1 MLLQTVVQEFLVA
14 GQANGWSP
22 ATRRQYD
29 RHLAWLTAWLAEHSG
44 VVALSDVTRS
54 LLREW
59 LAAQRERWAP
69 ATCRTAVIALRSLLA
84 FCEAEGYGGG
94 SLVTAIRVPSVPER
108 VQRAVDR
115 HEVEALLRACEQP
128 CQAGLTAEQAEAAR
142 LRNAAIVA
150 VLFDSILRASELC
163 GLDVEDVCLTRMR
176 LAVRRKGGKEQLVRF
191 CDRTADYL
199 RAWMTTRGDY
209 AAENET
215 ALFVAIT
222 GNRPGQR
229 LTTNGL
235 RIIVRRLGERAGG
248 PDLSPHAFR
257 RGGTV
262 QAIELGA
269 PDRMVQLHGGWSKV
283 TMVTT
288 YSRTLVADERFDAYQ
303 PMRAVNGT
311 ASQLARETA
320 SSTRESSA

>member
-1 MLLQTVVQEFLVA
+1 MELQTVVQEFLLA

-22 ATRRQYD
+22 ATRRQYE
-29 RHLAWLTAWLAEHSG
+29 RHLAWLLAWLAEHG
-44 VVALSDVTRS
+44 AVALSEVTRS

-69 ATCRTAVIALRSLLA
+69 ATCRVAVIALRSLLA
-84 FCEAEGYGGG
+84 FAEAEEYGGG
-94 SLVTAIRVPSVPER
+94 HLVSAVKVPSVPER

-115 HEVEALLRACEQP
+115 HEVEALLRACEEP
-128 CQAGLTAEQAEAAR
+128 CHAGLTAGQAEAAR

-163 GLDVEDVCLTRMR
+163 GLDVADVYLPRLR
-176 LAVRRKGGKEQLVRF
+176 LAVRRKGGREQLVQF
-191 CDRTADYL
+191 SERTAEYL
-199 RAWMTTRGDY
+199 RAWLAVRDGC
-209 AAENET
+209 AATGET

-222 GNRPGQR
+222 GNRPGER

-235 RIIVRRLGERAGG
+235 RIVVRRLGERAGVL
-248 PDLSPHAFR
+248 DLSPHAFR

-288 YSRTLVADERFDAYQ
+288 YSRTLVADERFANYQ

-311 ASQLARETA
+311 KS
-320 SSTRESSA
+320 